1 MHTSIKINWIKSR
14 ESRAKEYT
22 NKSSWDNY
30 RGDAFPHI
38 FHRNPKIRCRDTS
51 SPLLS
56 MPPCLTPCLI
66 VKASEHCPFQSTI
79 LREEYQLCAK
89 YVLIYPS
96 GWARQGDCNFYPV
109 HMHKGWSNRFCHCH
123 ENGQLW
129 SFKHVCAVTTMNCM
143 VDISEKL
150 VSVLAEH
157 GSLALQ
163 IVLFCPVVY
172 WPHPLHVVI
181 WSIRLGMLD
190 LHAGKGHQVM
200 KCIQLRIR
208 YNGWRAC
215 A

>member
-1 MHTSIKINWIKSR
+1 
-14 ESRAKEYT
+14 
-22 NKSSWDNY
+22 
-30 RGDAFPHI
+30 
-38 FHRNPKIRCRDTS
+38 
-51 SPLLS
+51 

-79 LREEYQLCAK
+79 LREEYQLCVK

-96 GWARQGDCNFYPV
+96 GWAWQGDCNFYPV

-129 SFKHVCAVTTMNCM
+129 SFKHLCCNYHELHGRYQRKTGFCACWTW
-143 VDISEKL
+143 
-150 VSVLAEH
+150 LASATNSAFSF
-157 GSLALQ
+157 GM
-163 IVLFCPVVY
+163 PVVY